1 MTQVLSNE
9 SVEWKR
15 IILKTLDRKKITL
28 DYNKPKSF
36 DDIKRFLIE
45 KINYKFWDNDDYSS
59 DMSQLT
65 FQFDDYVIMDGSS
78 HSSLQFVPSELNSES
93 DLVDA
98 IAESDTMIKLTRKS
112 DLMNIDSVKKISN
125 LEKFKNKVT
134 AFSVITMNG
143 QYIPIPYE
151 LSDDILV
158 EDVKYYIHD
167 NMGIPVDAQR
177 LIFDGKQ
184 LEDHKQLSDYKIVI
198 DSKLHLVLR
207 LRGGMFNE
215 VSGKAGNYE
224 QLKDIHYYMD

>member
-65 FQFDDYVIMDGSS
+65 FQFDDYVIMDGDS
-78 HSSLQFVPSELNSES
+78 HSSLQFVPSELNSET

-98 IAESDTMIKLTRKS
+98 IVESDTMIKLTRKS
-112 DLMNIDSVKKISN
+112 DLMNIDSIKKISN

-143 QYIPIPYE
+143 QYIPIPYD
-151 LSDDILV
+151 LSDDIMV

-167 NMGIPVDAQR
+167 NMGIPIDMQR